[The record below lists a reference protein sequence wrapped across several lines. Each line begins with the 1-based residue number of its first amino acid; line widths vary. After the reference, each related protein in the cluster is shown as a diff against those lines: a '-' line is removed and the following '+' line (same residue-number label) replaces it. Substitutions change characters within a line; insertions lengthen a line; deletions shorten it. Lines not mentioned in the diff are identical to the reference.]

1 MLISF
6 GSFSFRCR
14 GAGRSFKE
22 AASSWRRPAESLLH
36 APLTNRVRCP
46 RHREVRL
53 WRVVSKMETAQM
65 SWTERRKCSFEV
77 MPDGEGRP
85 DRIYV
90 TLGGDESSLL
100 KLNKSDAFSSG

>member
-1 MLISF
+1 
-6 GSFSFRCR
+6 
-14 GAGRSFKE
+14 
-22 AASSWRRPAESLLH
+22 
-36 APLTNRVRCP
+36 
-46 RHREVRL
+46 
-53 WRVVSKMETAQM
+53 METAQM

-100 KLNKSDAFSSG
+100 KLKQIGRLFFGLRKGTEWAEAEEFAKQMDRMLGPFCINHPAYGEDGI